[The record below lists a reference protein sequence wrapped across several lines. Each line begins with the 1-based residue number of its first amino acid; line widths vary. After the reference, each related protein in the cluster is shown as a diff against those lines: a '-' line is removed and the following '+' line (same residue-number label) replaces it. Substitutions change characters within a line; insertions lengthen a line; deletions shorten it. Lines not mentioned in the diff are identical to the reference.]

1 MGLTGP
7 SGLCYAFFNS
17 VQTVFF
23 RLFTIGE
30 LVQMTPA
37 VSIVGFSGSGKT
49 TLIVKVIAE
58 LTGRGYDV
66 GTIKHDAHK
75 FEIDREGKD
84 SWRHKQA
91 GAVSVLLT
99 SREKLAFIK
108 DLDEELPLEEA
119 ISLFMNDLDVVITE
133 GYKTGSLPKIE
144 VFRRSVY
151 ESPACA
157 GDPTLLAYATDG
169 PIETD
174 LPLMNINDY
183 KTVAD
188 SIEKEIMGKSGS

>member
-1 MGLTGP
+1 
-7 SGLCYAFFNS
+7 
-17 VQTVFF
+17 
-23 RLFTIGE
+23 
-30 LVQMTPA
+30 MTPA

-58 LTGRGYDV
+58 LTARGYRV

-84 SWRHKQA
+84 SWRHKKA

-99 SREKLAFIK
+99 SSEKLAFIK
-108 DLDEELPLEEA
+108 DLEEELPLEEA
-119 ISLFMNDLDVVITE
+119 IALFMTDLDVVITE

-144 VFRRSVY
+144 VYRKSVS
-151 ESPACA
+151 EHPACA
-157 GDPTLLAYATDG
+157 GDPTLLAFATDG
-169 PIETD
+169 PMETA
-174 LPLMNINDY
+174 LPVIDINDF

-188 SIEKEIMGKSGS
+188 IIEKEIMGKTGP